1 MQKLLPQKKPK
12 QKRKVKMKPIRSNEL
27 NYLDHLIAEK
37 FRHRR
42 QNIESEIEAAT
53 QKQTDKNYKSF
64 VEKLGVKAQIKA
76 FKDADDKLKKFQ
88 QQKESYESK
97 LYAAMTNKKIE
108 LEQKLQSW
116 ASIRGWKGNYGNI
129 LDVSIKDYDDVTST
143 LSRACKQ
150 ETKIA
155 VEKLPKYK
163 VKHDLDLLEEQA
175 KNVLYSGRDI
185 KDVWKHLGQTF
196 KASGVPV
203 AAPKEFLQLESK

>member
-1 MQKLLPQKKPK
+1 
-12 QKRKVKMKPIRSNEL
+12 MKPIRSNEL
-27 NYLDHLIAEK
+27 NYLDNLIREK

-53 QKQTDKNYKSF
+53 QKQTDKNLKSF

-76 FKDADDKLKKFQ
+76 FKEADMKLKKFQ
-88 QQKESYESK
+88 EQKESYESK
-97 LYAAMTNKKIE
+97 LFAAKQHKKME

-116 ASIRGWKGNYGNI
+116 ASIRGWKSNYNGTMEV
-129 LDVSIKDYDDVTST
+129 DIKNYDDVST
-143 LSRACKQ
+143 TLLRACKQ
-150 ETKIA
+150 ETKQA

-196 KASGVPV
+196 KTSGVPV

>member
-1 MQKLLPQKKPK
+1 
-12 QKRKVKMKPIRSNEL
+12 MKPIRSNEL
-27 NYLDHLIAEK
+27 NYLDTLIHDK
-37 FRHRR
+37 FRNRR

-53 QKQTDKNYKSF
+53 QKQTDKNYSKF
-64 VEKLGVKAQIKA
+64 VERLGLKAQIKA
-76 FKDADDKLKKFQ
+76 YKEADIKLRKFQ
-88 QQKESYESK
+88 EQKESYESK
-97 LYAAMTNKKIE
+97 LFTAKTNKKIE

-116 ASIRGWKGNYGNI
+116 ASIRGWKGNYNDTMDI
-129 LDVSIKDYDDVTST
+129 SIKDYDDVLTT

-150 ETKIA
+150 ETKKS
-155 VEKLPKYK
+155 VEKLPKFK

-185 KDVWKHLGQTF
+185 KDVWKHLGSTF

>member
-27 NYLDHLIAEK
+27 NYLDQLIAEK

-42 QNIESEIEAAT
+42 QNIESEIEATT

-64 VEKLGVKAQIKA
+64 VEKLGLKAEIKA
-76 FKDADDKLKKFQ
+76 FKEADDKLKKFQ
-88 QQKESYESK
+88 QQKESYEAK
-97 LYAAMTNKKIE
+97 LFAAKKSAGDK
-108 LEQKLQSW
+108 LETKMNSW
-116 ASIRGWKGNYGNI
+116 SSIRGWKSNYGNRM
-129 LDVSIKDYDDVTST
+129 SIEIKEYDSIEHYLTK
-143 LSRACKQ
+143 ACKQ
-150 ETKIA
+150 ETKTA

-185 KDVWKHLGQTF
+185 KDVWRHLGSTF

>member
-1 MQKLLPQKKPK
+1 
-12 QKRKVKMKPIRSNEL
+12 MKPIRSNEL
-27 NYLDHLIAEK
+27 NYLDQLIADK

-42 QNIESEIEAAT
+42 QNINSEIEAAT
-53 QKQTDKNYKSF
+53 QKQTDKNLKSF
-64 VEKLGVKAQIKA
+64 VEKLGLKAQIKA
-76 FKDADDKLKKFQ
+76 YKEADMKLKKFQ
-88 QQKESYESK
+88 EQKESYESK
-97 LYAAMTNKKIE
+97 LFAAKTNKKIE

-116 ASIRGWKGNYGNI
+116 ASIRGWKGNYN
-129 LDVSIKDYDDVTST
+129 DTMEVNIKDYDDVATT
-143 LSRACKQ
+143 LLRACKQ
-150 ETKIA
+150 ETKQA

-185 KDVWKHLGQTF
+185 KDVWKHLGTTF

>member
-27 NYLDHLIAEK
+27 NYLDQLIAEK

-42 QNIESEIEAAT
+42 QNIESEIEATT

-64 VEKLGVKAQIKA
+64 VEKLGLKAEIKA
-76 FKDADDKLKKFQ
+76 FKEADDKLRKFQ
-88 QQKESYESK
+88 QQKESYEAK
-97 LYAAMTNKKIE
+97 LFAAKKSAGDK
-108 LEQKLQSW
+108 LETKMNSW
-116 ASIRGWKGNYGNI
+116 SSIRGWKGNYG
-129 LDVSIKDYDDVTST
+129 DRMSIEIKEYDSIEHYLTK
-143 LSRACKQ
+143 ACKQ
-150 ETKIA
+150 ETKTA

-185 KDVWKHLGQTF
+185 KDVWRHLGSTF

>member
-27 NYLDHLIAEK
+27 NYLDQLIAEK
-37 FRHRR
+37 FRYRR
-42 QNIESEIEAAT
+42 QNINSEIEAVT

-64 VEKLGVKAQIKA
+64 VEKLGLKAEIKA
-76 FKDADDKLKKFQ
+76 FKEADDKLRKFQ
-88 QQKESYESK
+88 QQKESYEAK
-97 LYAAMTNKKIE
+97 LFAAKKSAGDK
-108 LEQKLQSW
+108 LETKMNSW
-116 ASIRGWKGNYGNI
+116 SSIRGWKGNYG
-129 LDVSIKDYDDVTST
+129 DRMSIEIKEYDSIEHYLTK
-143 LSRACKQ
+143 ACKQ
-150 ETKIA
+150 ETKKA
-155 VEKLPKYK
+155 VEKLPKFK

-185 KDVWKHLGQTF
+185 KDVWKHLGSTF

>member
-27 NYLDHLIAEK
+27 NYLDQLIAEK

-42 QNIESEIEAAT
+42 QNIESEIEATT

-64 VEKLGVKAQIKA
+64 VEKLGLKAEIKA
-76 FKDADDKLKKFQ
+76 FKEADDKLKKFQ
-88 QQKESYESK
+88 QQKESYEAK
-97 LYAAMTNKKIE
+97 LFAAKKSAGDK
-108 LEQKLQSW
+108 LETKMNSW
-116 ASIRGWKGNYGNI
+116 SSIRGWKGNYGNRM
-129 LDVSIKDYDDVTST
+129 SIEIKEYDSIEHYLTK
-143 LSRACKQ
+143 ACKQ
-150 ETKIA
+150 ETKTA

-185 KDVWKHLGQTF
+185 KDVWRHLGSTF

-203 AAPKEFLQLESK
+203 AAPKGFLQLESK

>member
-1 MQKLLPQKKPK
+1 
-12 QKRKVKMKPIRSNEL
+12 MKPIRSNEL
-27 NYLDHLIAEK
+27 NYLDNLIREK

-53 QKQTDKNYKSF
+53 QKQTDKNLKSF

-76 FKDADDKLKKFQ
+76 FKEADMKLKKFQ
-88 QQKESYESK
+88 EQKESYESK
-97 LYAAMTNKKIE
+97 LFAAKQHKKME

-116 ASIRGWKGNYGNI
+116 ASIRGWKGNYN
-129 LDVSIKDYDDVTST
+129 DTMEVNIKDYDDVST
-143 LSRACKQ
+143 TLLRACKQ
-150 ETKIA
+150 ETKQA

-185 KDVWKHLGQTF
+185 KDVWKHLGNTF

>member
-1 MQKLLPQKKPK
+1 
-12 QKRKVKMKPIRSNEL
+12 MKPIRSNEL

-42 QNIESEIEAAT
+42 QNINSEIEAAT

-64 VEKLGVKAQIKA
+64 VEKLGLKAEIKA
-76 FKDADDKLKKFQ
+76 FKEADDKLRKFQ
-88 QQKESYESK
+88 QQKESYEAK
-97 LYAAMTNKKIE
+97 LFAAKKSAGDK
-108 LEQKLQSW
+108 LETKMNSW
-116 ASIRGWKGNYGNI
+116 SSIRGWKGNYG
-129 LDVSIKDYDDVTST
+129 DRMSIEIKEYDSIEHYLTK
-143 LSRACKQ
+143 ACKQ

>member
-1 MQKLLPQKKPK
+1 
-12 QKRKVKMKPIRSNEL
+12 MKPIRSNEL

-53 QKQTDKNYKSF
+53 QKQTDKNLKSF
-64 VEKLGVKAQIKA
+64 VEKLGLKAQIKA
-76 FKDADDKLKKFQ
+76 YKEADMKLKKFQ
-88 QQKESYESK
+88 EQKESYESK
-97 LYAAMTNKKIE
+97 LFAAKTNKKIE

-116 ASIRGWKGNYGNI
+116 ASIRGWKGNYNDTMEI
-129 LDVSIKDYDDVTST
+129 NIKDYDDVST
-143 LSRACKQ
+143 TLLKACKQ
-150 ETKIA
+150 ETKQA

-185 KDVWKHLGQTF
+185 KDVWNHLGQTF
-196 KASGVPV
+196 KTSGIPV
-203 AAPKEFLQLESK
+203 AAPKQFLQLESK

>member
-1 MQKLLPQKKPK
+1 
-12 QKRKVKMKPIRSNEL
+12 MKPIRSNEL
-27 NYLDHLIAEK
+27 NYLDQLIRDK

-116 ASIRGWKGNYGNI
+116 ASIRGWKGNYDNI
-129 LDVSIKDYDDVTST
+129 LDVSIKDYDDLTST

-150 ETKIA
+150 ETKTA
-155 VEKLPKYK
+155 VEKLPKFK

-185 KDVWKHLGQTF
+185 KDVWKHLGATF
-196 KASGVPV
+196 KTSGVPV

>member
-1 MQKLLPQKKPK
+1 
-12 QKRKVKMKPIRSNEL
+12 MKPIRSNEL
-27 NYLDHLIAEK
+27 NYLDQLIRDK
-37 FRHRR
+37 FRHKR

-116 ASIRGWKGNYGNI
+116 ASIRGWKGNYDNI
-129 LDVSIKDYDDVTST
+129 LDVSIKDYDDLTST

-150 ETKIA
+150 ETKTA
-155 VEKLPKYK
+155 VEKLPKFK

-185 KDVWKHLGQTF
+185 KDVWKHLGATF
-196 KASGVPV
+196 KTSGVPV

>member
-64 VEKLGVKAQIKA
+64 VEKLGIKAQIKA

-150 ETKIA
+150 ETKTA
-155 VEKLPKYK
+155 VEKLPKFK

-185 KDVWKHLGQTF
+185 KDVWRHLGSTF

>member
-1 MQKLLPQKKPK
+1 
-12 QKRKVKMKPIRSNEL
+12 MKPIRSNEL
-27 NYLDHLIAEK
+27 NYLDCLIRDK

-53 QKQTDKNYKSF
+53 QKQTDKNLKSF
-64 VEKLGVKAQIKA
+64 VEKLGLKAQIKA
-76 FKDADDKLKKFQ
+76 YKEADMKLKKFQ
-88 QQKESYESK
+88 EQKESYESK
-97 LYAAMTNKKIE
+97 LFAAKTNKKIE

-116 ASIRGWKGNYGNI
+116 ASIRGWKGNYN
-129 LDVSIKDYDDVTST
+129 DTMKVNIKDYDDVATT
-143 LSRACKQ
+143 LLRACKQ
-150 ETKIA
+150 ETKQA

-185 KDVWKHLGQTF
+185 KDVWKHLGSTF

>member
-1 MQKLLPQKKPK
+1 
-12 QKRKVKMKPIRSNEL
+12 MKPIRSNEL

-53 QKQTDKNYKSF
+53 QKQTDKNLKSF
-64 VEKLGVKAQIKA
+64 VEKLGLKAQIKA
-76 FKDADDKLKKFQ
+76 YKEADMKLKKFQ
-88 QQKESYESK
+88 EQKESYESK
-97 LYAAMTNKKIE
+97 LFAAKTNKKIE

-116 ASIRGWKGNYGNI
+116 ASIRGWKGNYNDTMEI
-129 LDVSIKDYDDVTST
+129 NIKDYDDVST
-143 LSRACKQ
+143 TLLKACKQ
-150 ETKIA
+150 ETKQA